1 MVSRVSSVYVSSAL
15 QAQALCAQACPTPIG
30 TFALIGSSQGLR
42 ELRWSCDGLEIDEQ
56 CEVLDEAAQQMS
68 DYFAGT
74 RTTFS
79 VPLDLVGTPFQLRA
93 WHALAEIPFGT
104 TVSYADQASRIGH
117 PTAIR
122 AVGAANGRNPVAIFL
137 PCHRIIGSDGSLTGF
152 GGGLERKRYLL
163 EHEASQLRLL

>member
-1 MVSRVSSVYVSSAL
+1 
-15 QAQALCAQACPTPIG
+15 
-30 TFALIGSSQGLR
+30 
-42 ELRWSCDGLEIDEQ
+42 LRWTCDGLDLDGS
-56 CEVLDEAAQQMS
+56 CDVLDEAAAQLN

-74 RTTFS
+74 RESFS
-79 VPLDLVGTPFQLRA
+79 VPLDLVGTPFQLKA
-93 WHALAEIPFGT
+93 WHALAGIQYGT
-104 TVSYADQASRIGH
+104 TVSYADQARRIGH

-163 EHEASQLRLL
+163 EHEAAQLHLL

>member
-1 MVSRVSSVYVSSAL
+1 MLRAH
-15 QAQALCAQACPTPIG
+15 ACPTPIG
-30 TFALIGSSQGLR
+30 TFALIGSSRGLR
-42 ELRWSCDGLEIDEQ
+42 ELRWTCDGLDLDGS
-56 CEVLDEAAQQMS
+56 CDVLDEAAEQLN

-74 RTTFS
+74 RESFS
-79 VPLDLVGTPFQLRA
+79 VPLDLVGTPFQLKA
-93 WHALAEIPFGT
+93 WYALAGIPYGT
-104 TVSYADQASRIGH
+104 TVSYADQARRIGH

-163 EHEASQLRLL
+163 EHEAAQLHLL

>member
-1 MVSRVSSVYVSSAL
+1 MSSVL
-15 QAQALCAQACPTPIG
+15 QTESLPARACQTPIG
-30 TFALIGSSQGLR
+30 TFGLIGSSRGLR
-42 ELRWSCDGLEIDEQ
+42 ELSWSCDDLDLDGSCD
-56 CEVLDEAAQQMS
+56 VLDQAARQLS
-68 DYFAGT
+68 DYFDGT
-74 RTTFS
+74 RKSFS

-93 WHALAEIPFGT
+93 WHALADIPYGT
-104 TVSYADQASRIGH
+104 TVSYAGQARRIGH

-163 EHEASQLRLL
+163 EHEAAQLSLL

>member
-1 MVSRVSSVYVSSAL
+1 MSSVL
-15 QAQALCAQACPTPIG
+15 QAQILCAQPCPTPIG

-42 ELRWSCDGLEIDEQ
+42 ELRWSCDGLELDEP
-56 CEVLDEAAQQMS
+56 CDVLDEAAQQLS

-74 RTTFS
+74 RRSFS
-79 VPLDLVGTPFQLRA
+79 VPLDLVGTPFQLKA
-93 WHALAEIPFGT
+93 WRALAEIPYGT
-104 TVSYADQASRIGH
+104 TVSYAGQARRIGR

-163 EHEASQLRLL
+163 EHEASASSAPRGR

>member
-1 MVSRVSSVYVSSAL
+1 MSDPDRHVRADRL
-15 QAQALCAQACPTPIG
+15 PAI
-30 TFALIGSSQGLR
+30 GLR
-42 ELRWSCDGLEIDEQ
+42 ELCWSCDGLDLDEP
-56 CEVLDEAAQQMS
+56 CDVLDEAARQLG

-74 RTTFS
+74 RQAFS
-79 VPLDLVGTPFQLRA
+79 VPLDLVGTPFQMKA
-93 WHALAEIPFGT
+93 WLALADIPYGT
-104 TVSYADQASRIGH
+104 TVSYADQARRIGH

-163 EHEASQLRLL
+163 EHEAAQLGLL